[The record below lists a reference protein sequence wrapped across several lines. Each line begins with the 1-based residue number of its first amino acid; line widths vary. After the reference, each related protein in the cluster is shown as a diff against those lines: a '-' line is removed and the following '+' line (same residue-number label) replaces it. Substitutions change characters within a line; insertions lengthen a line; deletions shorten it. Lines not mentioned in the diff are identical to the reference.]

1 MKERFSEKK
10 ENTLSTKKV
19 RFNQEKKHNLVQ
31 EKKKENTILTK
42 IKKKVNKIST
52 FINSHLKKFSKN
64 KQGHQKDWQI
74 RNMLQCVK
82 DECYYEGRDEW
93 SEKDLCYRDP
103 THLKK
108 ETNEQ

>member
-1 MKERFSEKK
+1 MLLFLPRHEGFANLEIGFADAYYFKIDLRVLEKK
-10 ENTLSTKKV
+10 
-19 RFNQEKKHNLVQ
+19 
-31 EKKKENTILTK
+31 
-42 IKKKVNKIST
+42 
-52 FINSHLKKFSKN
+52 SK
-64 KQGHQKDWQI
+64 I